1 MKCRFAILCSLTKQQ
16 HVVVSINNSCDF
28 CCRQECI
35 DALNDAIDSREEG
48 IMVKDPESIYKPNVR
63 KGGWYKLK
71 PDYIGGLMDEL
82 DVLVVGGYFGVGSRS
97 HMMSHFLCAVAVP
110 AADGEHPSIFH
121 SFCRV
126 CMSAFLSSDFR
137 ALEFIFSN

>member
-1 MKCRFAILCSLTKQQ
+1 VLLMFNR
-16 HVVVSINNSCDF
+16 
-28 CCRQECI
+28 RQECI
-35 DALNDAIDSREEG
+35 DALNDAIDSHEEG

-71 PDYIGGLMDEL
+71 PDYIAGLMDEV

-97 HMMSHFLCAVAVP
+97 HIMSHFLCAVAAPPVN
-110 AADGEHPSIFH
+110 GQHPTVFH

-126 CMSAFLSSDFR
+126 CPHLLHTM
-137 ALEFIFSN
+137 

>member
-1 MKCRFAILCSLTKQQ
+1 MYYLYR
-16 HVVVSINNSCDF
+16 
-28 CCRQECI
+28 RQECI

-71 PDYIGGLMDEL
+71 PDYVSGLTDGL

-110 AADGEHPSIFH
+110 TADGGRPTIFH

-126 CMSAFLSSDFR
+126 CDICCYS
-137 ALEFIFSN
+137 FILVGL

>member
-1 MKCRFAILCSLTKQQ
+1 
-16 HVVVSINNSCDF
+16 
-28 CCRQECI
+28 
-35 DALNDAIDSREEG
+35 LNDAIDSREEG

-71 PDYIGGLMDEL
+71 PDYIGGLMEEV

-110 AADGEHPSIFH
+110 APDGERPTLFH

-126 CMSAFLSSDFR
+126 RDSVVTV
-137 ALEFIFSN
+137 

>member
-1 MKCRFAILCSLTKQQ
+1 
-16 HVVVSINNSCDF
+16 
-28 CCRQECI
+28 
-35 DALNDAIDSREEG
+35 
-48 IMVKDPESIYKPNVR
+48 
-63 KGGWYKLK
+63 
-71 PDYIGGLMDEL
+71 
-82 DVLVVGGYFGVGSRS
+82 
-97 HMMSHFLCAVAVP
+97 MMSHFLCAVAVP

>member
-1 MKCRFAILCSLTKQQ
+1 
-16 HVVVSINNSCDF
+16 
-28 CCRQECI
+28 
-35 DALNDAIDSREEG
+35 LNDAIDSREEG
-48 IMVKDPESIYKPNVR
+48 IMIKDPESIYKPNVR

-71 PDYIGGLMDEL
+71 PDYIGGLMDQV

-110 AADGEHPSIFH
+110 ATDGERPAVFH

-126 CMSAFLSSDFR
+126 CDFNLHCMMSLS
-137 ALEFIFSN
+137 AYC

>member
-1 MKCRFAILCSLTKQQ
+1 MFCYVTHSLPWLVSLVKLM
-16 HVVVSINNSCDF
+16 HMIVVNHF
-28 CCRQECI
+28 RQECI

-48 IMVKDPESIYKPNVR
+48 IMIKDPESIYKPNVR

-71 PDYIGGLMDEL
+71 PDYIGGLMDEV

-97 HMMSHFLCAVAVP
+97 HMMSHFLCAVAMP
-110 AADGEHPSIFH
+110 AAVGEHPTVFH

-126 CMSAFLSSDFR
+126 CVFNCFQTAR
-137 ALEFIFSN
+137 C

>member
-1 MKCRFAILCSLTKQQ
+1 MLYLGYWLEITSAQLLSLNSLIYRCR
-16 HVVVSINNSCDF
+16 H
-28 CCRQECI
+28 ECI

-71 PDYIGGLMDEL
+71 PDYIGGLVDEV

-110 AADGEHPSIFH
+110 CAAVAERPTIFH

-126 CMSAFLSSDFR
+126 CVFR
-137 ALEFIFSN
+137 SHDSCFVCILL